1 MQGQQ
6 TIQLNVK
13 PHPGQKEVHL
23 SPARFKVLSAGRRR
37 RWGKTILGVNECL
50 DVASKGGRAWWIAPS
65 YKMSEVGWRPIRRM
79 GGNIKAEVR
88 MVDRMV
94 ILPGGGYV
102 QVRSADDPNSL
113 RGEGLDFV
121 VLDECAFMKEQA
133 WTEALRPSLSDRQ
146 GKALFISTPKG
157 HNWFWRNYQRGA
169 DGGEWAAFSFPTST
183 NPYIAPEEIEAAK
196 RTLPERIFM
205 QEYEAAFLDDAG
217 GVFRRVMECATGEQI
232 DGAQDGRQ
240 YLAGVDVATL
250 VDYTVVSVFDI
261 EAKAQVYLD
270 RFNRCDYATLEN
282 RLEALYRR
290 FNLEAMVIESNSIG
304 QAVIEAMV
312 SRDLSIIP
320 FNTTNAT
327 KQAAIQLLQAAF
339 EHDDIKILPDPVQ
352 VGELQSFEGER
363 MPNGAWKYA
372 APDGLHDDCVMS
384 LAIAW
389 QDIGGNSWLIS

>member
-1 MQGQQ
+1 MA
-6 TIQLNVK
+6 
-13 PHPGQKEVHL
+13 H
-23 SPARFKVLSAGRRR
+23 
-37 RWGKTILGVNECL
+37 
-50 DVASKGGRAWWIAPS
+50 
-65 YKMSEVGWRPIRRM
+65 VGWRGIKRIAKQIPNTDIREVDKLIVLPT
-79 GGNIKAEVR
+79 GGEI
-88 MVDRMV
+88 
-94 ILPGGGYV
+94 

-121 VLDECAFMKEQA
+121 VMDECAFMREEA
-133 WTEALRPSLSDRQ
+133 WTEALRPALSDRK
-146 GKALFISTPKG
+146 GGALFISTPKG
-157 HNWFWRNYQRGA
+157 RNWFWRMWMSDAEDVRA
-169 DGGEWAAFSFPTST
+169 WRFPTGS
-183 NPYIAPEEIEAAK
+183 NPYIDPGEVASAK
-196 RTLPERIFM
+196 RGLPERIFR
-205 QEYEAAFLDDAG
+205 QEYEAEFIDDAG

-232 DGAQDGRQ
+232 DGAQEGRQ

-320 FNTTNAT
+320 FTTTNAT

-372 APDGLHDDCVMS
+372 APDGLHDDCVMA